1 MTPNPLLELSPKFI
15 RFGDAIRPLL
25 ANMILGACA
34 PQSLLASYKSRLML
48 MSGTH
53 FDLNPIRK
61 IIEVKKPKCSS
72 DNRLILIL

>member
-25 ANMILGACA
+25 ADTIPGACTA
-34 PQSLLASYKSRLML
+34 QSLLASYKSRLML
-48 MSGTH
+48 MSSTH
-53 FDLNPIRK
+53 FDLDPIRK
-61 IIEVKKPKCSS
+61 IIEVKKNKCSS